1 MGLAETDYR
10 RHEELC
16 NRLAA
21 DLKADI
27 IEKCRKCRGS
37 GWITEFIDDELGPF
51 APGHSRPCRC
61 RRKVRRLNK
70 LAEAGVP
77 RELWLAHR
85 IEPEN
90 NEEFFEE
97 LADYASDLDRAF
109 KTGMGFLLHG
119 ENGTGKSSSA
129 AIAIIGALRKGHTAA
144 FIDFRDLVEGWFR
157 AFQDPEHQRYLD
169 RRCNR
174 SLVVLDELG
183 KEAVT
188 DSKRDFV
195 LARFDSLLRLRR
207 GAYLPTIIITNLE
220 PTAIERRYGKSV
232 ESLLSDRF
240 RHLAYRP
247 GDYRLSAASWETIT
261 SSVDAIEHDE

>member
-10 RHEELC
+10 RHVELC
-16 NRLAA
+16 NRLAL
-21 DLKADI
+21 DLKRDV
-27 IEKCRKCRGS
+27 IEKCRKCHGS
-37 GWITEFIDDELGPF
+37 GWLTEFDDDELGPF
-51 APGHSRPCRC
+51 APGYSRPCRC

-77 RELWLAHR
+77 RELWLAHQ
-85 IEPEN
+85 IEPEH

-97 LADYASDLDRAF
+97 LAQYADNLDDAF
-109 KTGMGFLLHG
+109 KSGQGFLLHG

-129 AIAIIGALRKGHTAA
+129 AIAVIGALRKGHTAA
-144 FIDFRDLVEGWFR
+144 YIDFRDLVDGWFR
-157 AFQDPEHQRYLD
+157 AFGDPEHQRHLD
-169 RRCNR
+169 ERCNR
-174 SLVVLDELG
+174 NLVVLDELG
-183 KEAVT
+183 KEAVAET
-188 DSKRDFV
+188 KRDLV
-195 LARFDSLLRLRR
+195 LARLDSLLRLRR

-232 ESLLSDRF
+232 ESLLADRF

-261 SSVDAIEHDE
+261 SSVDAIERDE